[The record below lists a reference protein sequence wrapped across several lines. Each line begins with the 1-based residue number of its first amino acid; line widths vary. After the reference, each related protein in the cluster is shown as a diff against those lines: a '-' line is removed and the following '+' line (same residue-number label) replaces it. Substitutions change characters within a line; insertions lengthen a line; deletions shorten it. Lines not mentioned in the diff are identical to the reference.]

1 MDEDVLRLT
10 AQRRREK
17 AAAAAERGAVAGEE
31 PASRGWERQLNTF
44 MIADFALVV
53 LFLLLLVAAVAE
65 QAASKDESH
74 VLADLFFKLWP
85 VLIQPALGLLMA
97 GSLLSGAT
105 QFAKDKGWLQ

>member
-1 MDEDVLRLT
+1 MDEDVVRLL

-17 AAAAAERGAVAGEE
+17 AESGAVESDGAAASG
-31 PASRGWERQLNTF
+31 GWERQLNTF

-53 LFLLLLVAAVAE
+53 LFLCLLVAAVVE

-85 VLIQPALGLLMA
+85 VLVQPALGLLMA